1 MGWER
6 ERMGLRWGSAWD
18 RHGNGWGCEGERNGI
33 GMGLECDRKGIG
45 IIDKRFAI
53 VIGNGIGMR
62 LEWAG
67 SLQYQLKELP
77 LLNELAYKIQG

>member
-1 MGWER
+1 MGSG
-6 ERMGLRWGSAWD
+6 MGSAGA
-18 RHGNGWGCEGERNGI
+18 RKGI
-33 GMGLECDRKGIG
+33 GMGTDGAAKGSGMGSECDRKGIG
-45 IIDKRFAI
+45 IIDKRCAI

-77 LLNELAYKIQG
+77 LLNELAYKIHQFQ